1 MATDP
6 YAPSTREDAPRQ
18 EPNLAPG
25 VRLPPASRAAVDRPG
40 EHEPGRPT
48 GKLFGNP
55 GPNVGYALTLCA
67 RLRDR
72 LTLARHEQRED
83 ATAVI
88 AELAM
93 RRAASFGRAPVMAD
107 IERAAEVFG
116 YLGAAPDDF
125 VDWRTSALAHTSH
138 DYGKRRAAVNA
149 VPDSALGTAA
159 LSPGDL
165 QVLRDALRVAP
176 ATH

>member
-6 YAPSTREDAPRQ
+6 YAPSTRDDAPRQ

-25 VRLPPASRAAVDRPG
+25 VRLPPATRAASDRPG
-40 EHEPGRPT
+40 ELEPGQPT

-55 GPNVGYALTLCA
+55 GPNVGYALALVA

-72 LTLARHEQRED
+72 FALAHHEQRDD
-83 ATAVI
+83 ATAVV

-107 IERAAEVFG
+107 IERAAEVLG
-116 YLGAAPDDF
+116 YLGTASDDF
-125 VDWRTSALAHTSH
+125 VEWRGEALHHASH
-138 DYGKRRAAVNA
+138 DYGKRRAVVNA
-149 VPDSALGTAA
+149 VPASALGIAA
-159 LSPGDL
+159 PSPADLSS
-165 QVLRDALRVAP
+165 LRDGLRVA
-176 ATH
+176 AGAH